1 MAETQKVIL
10 IGDGAVGSSFAYANV
25 LDGAGQELGIIDLN
39 ETHVEGDV
47 LDLIDALAYTQPKRI
62 YKADYKD
69 CADADVVVITAGAA
83 QKPGETRLDLVNKN
97 MRIFKGMIKQVVD
110 SGFDGIFLV
119 ATNPVDIL
127 TYATWKFS
135 GFPTNRVI
143 GSGTTLDSAR
153 FRQEIA
159 NILDVDSRNVHA
171 YIMGEHG
178 DSEFAAWSHA
188 NVGGLQIYDWV
199 QEHSSVDEEDL
210 VQRFYK
216 VRDKAYEIIQL
227 KGATHYGVA
236 VALNR
241 ILKAIFNNENAILP
255 VSALLQG
262 EYGIDNVYL
271 GVPSIINNNGIRN
284 TIEME
289 LNDHELQMF
298 QDSGKTVKEII
309 DKAFAELED

>member
-25 LDGAGQELGIIDLN
+25 LSGVGQELGIIDLA
-39 ETHVEGDV
+39 EDRVQGDV
-47 LDLIDALAYTQPKRI
+47 LDLIDALAYTSPKHI
-62 YKADYKD
+62 YKAEYAD
-69 CADADVVVITAGAA
+69 CRDADVVVITAGAA

-97 MRIFKGMIKQVVD
+97 LRIFKAMIKDVVD

-127 TYATWKFS
+127 TYATKVFS
-135 GFPTNRVI
+135 GFPSNRVI

-159 NILDVDSRNVHA
+159 EIINVDTRNVHA

-178 DSEFAAWSHA
+178 DSEFAAWSRA

-199 QEHSSVDEEDL
+199 QEHENIDEEEL
-210 VQRFYK
+210 LQRFYK
-216 VRDKAYEIIQL
+216 VRDKAYEIIKL

-241 ILKAIFNNENAILP
+241 ILKAIFHNENAILP
-255 VSALLQG
+255 VSSYLDG
-262 EYGIDNVYL
+262 EYGIEDVYL
-271 GVPSIINNNGIRN
+271 GTPSVINNRGVR
-284 TIEME
+284 TTLE
-289 LNDHELQMF
+289 LELSDHELEQF
-298 QDSGKTVKEII
+298 RNSADQVKAILH
-309 DKAFAELED
+309 KAMDELD